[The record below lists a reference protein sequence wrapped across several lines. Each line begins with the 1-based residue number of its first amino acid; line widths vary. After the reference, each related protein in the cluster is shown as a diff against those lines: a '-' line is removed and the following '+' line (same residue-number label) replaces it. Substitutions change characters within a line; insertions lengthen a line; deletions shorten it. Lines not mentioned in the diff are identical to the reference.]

1 MMRRTQVRHLWEKW
15 VETHGKGLRTGHE
28 VLMFNGYMTENYD
41 ILMAENRQGSDS
53 CQLLKGDLDGL
64 WSDQRP

>member
-1 MMRRTQVRHLWEKW
+1 MRRTQVRHLWEKW

>member
-1 MMRRTQVRHLWEKW
+1 MRRTQVRHLWEKW

-64 WSDQRP
+64 WSDHRP

>member
-1 MMRRTQVRHLWEKW
+1 MRRTQVRHLWEKW
-15 VETHGKGLRTGHE
+15 VETHGKGLRTGNE

-64 WSDQRP
+64 WSDHRP

>member
-1 MMRRTQVRHLWEKW
+1 MRRAQVRRLWEKW

-64 WSDQRP
+64 WSDHRP

>member
-1 MMRRTQVRHLWEKW
+1 MMRRTQVRRLWEKW